1 MVMLMRRFISAGF
14 IERFFYHWQLLLV
27 VLNFIPM
34 GNGMNRSLTGNKVG
48 VFRLDYLIHFAMM
61 LFFAIIWGVG
71 KRRNVN
77 WFAKHETLKYCTVL
91 ILAGIDL
98 ELLQL
103 ALPWRTFNPV
113 DMLFN
118 LIGAA
123 SAVAIIIVS
132 QLIANLKRVKR

>member
-1 MVMLMRRFISAGF
+1 MRRFISAGF

-27 VLNFIPM
+27 FLNFIPM

-48 VFRLDYLIHFAMM
+48 VFRLDYLIHFAMI

-71 KRRNVN
+71 KHRNVN
-77 WFAKHETLKYCTVL
+77 WFAKHETLKYCTLL
-91 ILAGIDL
+91 ILTGIGL